1 MRGRT
6 NSLESSELS
15 FDEFVHSVRREAMK
29 LYKWSQIPE
38 EQVNPLASR
47 QMIHTQT
54 MSIVRRQLSKGAV
67 TRLHQHADEQIS
79 MVERGKLKFVVDGE
93 QEIVAGGE
101 TFVISS
107 NSPHSVEALEDTVVM
122 DLFSTPRP

>member
-1 MRGRT
+1 
-6 NSLESSELS
+6 
-15 FDEFVHSVRREAMK
+15 MK
-29 LYKWSQIPE
+29 LYTWSQIPE

-79 MVERGKLKFVVDGE
+79 MVERGKLRFVVDGE
-93 QEIVAGGE
+93 QEIVVSGE
-101 TFVISS
+101 AFVISS
-107 NSPHSVEALEDTVVM
+107 NVPHSVEALEDTVVM
-122 DLFSTPRP
+122 DLFSAPRP

>member
-1 MRGRT
+1 
-6 NSLESSELS
+6 
-15 FDEFVHSVRREAMK
+15 MK
-29 LYKWSQIPE
+29 LYNWSQIPE

-93 QEIVAGGE
+93 QETVAGGE

-107 NSPHSVEALEDTVVM
+107 NVPHSVEALEDTVVM
-122 DLFSTPRP
+122 DVFSTPRP